1 MQYYRNLVSAAAL
14 PGVGLEIGLKTRL
27 ADFGSSGYSIM
38 TAATAEVAIRKGH
51 EHYDLHYLHVD
62 WKTEFSKTTII
73 HSLLIDPSLSDLRLF
88 LTERALTVLQANA
101 EELIGP
107 DCHPDTLLLDYPDPG
122 YGERYREIFKCA
134 VYFDSGVTE
143 VHYPAS
149 YLDFEIPTYDP
160 EVHEVLE
167 AVTATLSQKLSPDID
182 IVTSIRLAIREK
194 AGTFPSIEV
203 IAQQLNMSSRTLS
216 RQLRN
221 SGTNF
226 QRLLDDARREV
237 AEDQLLHSQ
246 MSIQQIAE
254 SCGFR
259 DAQNFSQAFKR
270 WKGMSPSEFRKSCGT
285 TAP

>member
-1 MQYYRNLVSAAAL
+1 
-14 PGVGLEIGLKTRL
+14 
-27 ADFGSSGYSIM
+27 
-38 TAATAEVAIRKGH
+38 
-51 EHYDLHYLHVD
+51 
-62 WKTEFSKTTII
+62 
-73 HSLLIDPSLSDLRLF
+73 
-88 LTERALTVLQANA
+88 
-101 EELIGP
+101 
-107 DCHPDTLLLDYPDPG
+107 
-122 YGERYREIFKCA
+122 
-134 VYFDSGVTE
+134 
-143 VHYPAS
+143 
-149 YLDFEIPTYDP
+149 
-160 EVHEVLE
+160 
-167 AVTATLSQKLSPDID
+167 
-182 IVTSIRLAIREK
+182 VTSIRLAIREK

-203 IAQQLNMSSRTLS
+203 IAQQFNMSSRTLS

-270 WKGMSPSEFRKSCGT
+270 WKGMSPSEFRKSCGS

>member
-1 MQYYRNLVSAAAL
+1 M
-14 PGVGLEIGLKTRL
+14 
-27 ADFGSSGYSIM
+27 
-38 TAATAEVAIRKGH
+38 
-51 EHYDLHYLHVD
+51 
-62 WKTEFSKTTII
+62 
-73 HSLLIDPSLSDLRLF
+73 
-88 LTERALTVLQANA
+88 
-101 EELIGP
+101 
-107 DCHPDTLLLDYPDPG
+107 LLDYPDPG

-149 YLDFEIPTYDP
+149 YLDFEIPTDDQ